1 MQAKGILSFGNIL
14 LYGQEGNK
22 TPARL
27 PDDGLKKI
35 HGVVVR
41 AFSVFDL
48 KAYARAG
55 MLLPTGNWI
64 SADREPQSSPG
75 ITPST
80 VLFCRV
86 ALQGLRGLNS
96 SA

>member
-1 MQAKGILSFGNIL
+1 MLRVGIRLRGMPSEIITMQAKGILSFGNIL
-14 LYGQEGNK
+14 LYGQKGNK
-22 TPARL
+22 ILAGL

-64 SADREPQSSPG
+64 
-75 ITPST
+75 
-80 VLFCRV
+80 VLIENRK
-86 ALQGLRGLNS
+86 ALQV
-96 SA
+96 